1 MTMVGDEEART
12 GSDSAETDEELV
24 DLASGP
30 SAKAHKTGNKQINA
44 KVAPRKGRN
53 RVRSQR
59 IKCEAV
65 TLNEMIRVR
74 VGLLRKERLACR
86 RGIVF

>member
-1 MTMVGDEEART
+1 MVGVEEART
-12 GSDSAETDEELV
+12 GSDSAETDGEPV
-24 DLASGP
+24 DLASGL
-30 SAKAHKTGNKQINA
+30 SAQAHKTGNKQTNA
-44 KVAPRKGRN
+44 NVPPRKSRT

-59 IKCEAV
+59 IICETV
-65 TLNEMIRVR
+65 TPNEMIRVR